1 MAHSI
6 TADAGRQALSSTD
19 IAPAGRRTFVR
30 DQTLGSLLRDTSS
43 LYFSNF
49 RTIVLCYFLPT
60 FPVVLMQ
67 AIGETYKIPWLE
79 VPGMVLGALL
89 GFVAFGAIT
98 VTISDICLG
107 NTPSV
112 RRSYAKLFKGRLW
125 LHVFLT
131 GLLQMVVISLGILLL
146 VVPGVILAIRLQFS
160 SIAVVLERVWG
171 RTVLK
176 RSLALTKGQFWRL
189 TGIFA
194 LAMGLMMGAF
204 LLVLLIAALLGGVIG
219 IVGGM
224 TGMSTVDLQ
233 SVTGMGGALLA
244 GIATEGFI
252 FPFYFTGLI
261 LLYYDLR
268 VRNESFDVAML
279 AEDMMR

>member
-19 IAPAGRRTFVR
+19 IAPAGRRSFVR
-30 DQTLGSLLRDTSS
+30 EQTVGSLLRDASS

-49 RTIVLCYFLPT
+49 WTIVFCYFLPT
-60 FPVVLMQ
+60 FPVVMIQ
-67 AIGETYKIPWLE
+67 AIGEMYKIPWLE

-98 VTISDICLG
+98 VTTSDICLG

-112 RRSYAKLFKGRLW
+112 RRSYAQLFKSRLW

-131 GLLQMVVISLGILLL
+131 GLLQTVVICLGMLLL
-146 VVPGVILAIRLQFS
+146 IAPGIILFIKLQFTA
-160 SIAVVLERVWG
+160 IAVVLERVRG
-171 RTVLK
+171 REALK

-189 TGIFA
+189 TGILA

-204 LLVLLIAALLGGVIG
+204 LLLMLVALLLGGVIG
-219 IVGGM
+219 LVGGM
-224 TGMSTVDLQ
+224 IGLSTVDLQ
-233 SVTGMGGALLA
+233 SVSEMTGMVLGGVA
-244 GIATEGFI
+244 IQ
-252 FPFYFTGLI
+252 GLI
-261 LLYYDLR
+261 LPLYFIVLILVYYDMR
-268 VRNESFDVAML
+268 VRNESYDVAML